1 MNKRFYEDNKALF
14 YKNVF
19 ALVLPMALQNLIN
32 VGVTSADVIMLGKV
46 GEIAL
51 SASSLAGQVYFIL
64 SLILFGLTSGAAVI
78 TAQYWG
84 KKDIETIEKV
94 LGISMQIGVALGL
107 LFFAASQLAP
117 EMLMRIFTSEAAV
130 IAEGVR
136 YLKIVSWSFPL
147 ASATLV
153 YLNIMRSVEKVIIST
168 AVYLISLVFN
178 VAANAVFIFG
188 LGPAPKMGVA
198 GAALATL
205 LARIVEIC
213 IVLVYSLKFNRDV
226 RLRMKNLLT
235 RDKALMHDFKVYA
248 LPVIL
253 NELAWGVGM
262 AAISAIVGHLGSA
275 TVAANSVTQVT
286 RQLSNVVVLGVANAT
301 AIILGRTIGEKKEE
315 LARIYAKRLVKLSLI
330 LGILSSGV
338 VLCVEPIAQRFMTLS
353 TEAQG
358 YLGQM
363 MLIMALYVLCQSVDL
378 TFIVGA
384 FRAGGD
390 TRIGLILDGVSLWG
404 ICIPAGFIAAFVLKL
419 PVWAVYLCLTS
430 DEMLKLPFSFMRYRS
445 GKWIR
450 NITREE

>member
-1 MNKRFYEDNKALF
+1 MDLRFVEDNKTLF

-51 SASSLAGQVYFIL
+51 SASSLAGQIYFIL

-84 KKDIETIEKV
+84 KKDIHTIEKV
-94 LGISMQIGVALGL
+94 LGISMQIGVSFGV

-117 EMLMRIFTSEAAV
+117 EALMKIFTSEQDV
-130 IAEGVR
+130 IIEGVR

-147 ASATLV
+147 AAASMV
-153 YLNIMRSVEKVIIST
+153 YLNIMRSVEKVLIST
-168 AVYLISLVFN
+168 AVYLVSLIFN
-178 VAANAVFIFG
+178 VIFNAIFIFG
-188 LGPAPKMGVA
+188 LGPAPEMGVA

-205 LARIVEIC
+205 LARIVELM
-213 IVLVYSLKFNRDV
+213 IVFIYSIKINRDV
-226 RLRMKNLLT
+226 CLRVKNLLH
-235 RDKALMHDFKVYA
+235 RDQALLGDFKVYA

-262 AAISAIVGHLGSA
+262 AVISAVIGHLGSA
-275 TVAANSVTQVT
+275 AVAANSVTQVT
-286 RQLSNVVVLGVANAT
+286 RQLSNVVIIGVANAT

-315 LARIYAKRLVKLSLI
+315 LAKIYASRLVRLSMI
-330 LGILSSGV
+330 LGFFASGV
-338 VLCVEPIAQRFMTLS
+338 VLCVWPLAKRFMTLS
-353 TEAQG
+353 PQAGE

-363 MLIMALYVLCQSVDL
+363 MIIMAFYVICQSVDL
-378 TFIVGA
+378 TYIVGV

-390 TRIGLILDGVSLWG
+390 TKMGLILDGISLWG
-404 ICIPAGFIAAFVLKL
+404 ICIPLGFITAFVLKL
-419 PVWAVYLCLTS
+419 PVWTVYLCLTC
-430 DEMLKLPFSFMRYRS
+430 DEMLKLPFSHRRYKS
-445 GKWIR
+445 GKWLK
-450 NITREE
+450 NITRDV

>member
-107 LFFAASQLAP
+107 LFFAAAQLAP

-130 IAEGVR
+130 IEEGIT

-178 VAANAVFIFG
+178 VVANAVFIFG

-213 IVLVYSLKFNRDV
+213 IVLVYSTKFNRDV

-275 TVAANSVTQVT
+275 AVAANSVTQVT

-301 AIILGRTIGEKKEE
+301 AIILGRTIGEKQEE
-315 LARIYAKRLVKLSLI
+315 LARIYASRLVKLSLI

-353 TEAQG
+353 PEAQG

-378 TFIVGA
+378 TFIVGT

-430 DEMLKLPFSFMRYRS
+430 DEMLKLPFSFLRYRS